1 MHVDNK
7 GIIDVLWR
15 GERKCLDP
23 KGGDVN
29 VWITNWEELN
39 LLVSKESLVE
49 VEHVKVHCTKK
60 DKNEDAR
67 QRMGPKLRNCCKP
80 VQVCTREH
88 GKMLQRIQI
97 VEDGRVPAKE
107 AKNWRIEVKKRRIT
121 GKKYRRMSSEFELVG
136 LMAQKVL
143 WNLAREKIAGQRRFA
158 QRRRLCDEE
167 VQ

>member
-7 GIIDVLWR
+7 GIIGVLWR

-23 KGGDVN
+23 KGGDVD
-29 VWITNWEELN
+29 VRITNCEELN
-39 LLVSKESLVE
+39 LLGSKESLVE
-49 VEHVKVHCTKK
+49 VEHVKAHRTKK

-67 QRMGPKLRNCCKP
+67 QRLGPKLRNCCKP

-107 AKNWRIEVKKRRIT
+107 AKNWRIEGKKRRIA
-121 GKKYRRMSSEFELVG
+121 GKEYRRMSNEFELVG

-143 WNLAREKIAGQRRFA
+143 WNLARKNAGQRRFA
-158 QRRRLCDEE
+158 QRRRR
-167 VQ
+167 